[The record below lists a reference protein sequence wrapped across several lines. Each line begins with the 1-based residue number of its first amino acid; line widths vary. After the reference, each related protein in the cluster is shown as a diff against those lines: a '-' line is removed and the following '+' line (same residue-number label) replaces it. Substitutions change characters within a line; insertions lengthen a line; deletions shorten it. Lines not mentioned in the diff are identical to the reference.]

1 MEQVEYEKMGEFESH
16 YWWHRG
22 KLHLIET
29 MFDKYLG
36 KSGLRSIEMGCGT
49 GEVMDLAQK
58 WGDVTGVEISKS
70 AVDYCKSRGFKNLI
84 LGDVTKLSVA
94 ELGKD
99 YDLAL
104 SMDVLEHVQDDVAAM
119 KKIHE
124 ILKPGGYFFVSV
136 PAYKFLWSNHD
147 EALHHKRRYHSLE
160 IKQKLKDSGFE
171 ILQSTHFVAA
181 LFFPIAFVRLMSN
194 FVRRS
199 AYPKSSYVAVPDFL
213 NNLFITLLKV
223 ESTFT
228 KFMNLPLGTTL
239 FVVARKNEAS

>member
-1 MEQVEYEKMGEFESH
+1 MEQVEYEKMGEFERH

-22 KLHLIET
+22 KLNLIET
-29 MFDKYLG
+29 MFNKYLG
-36 KSGLRSIEMGCGT
+36 GSDLKSIEMGCGT

-58 WGDVTGVEISKS
+58 WGGITGVEISES
-70 AVDYCKSRGFKNLI
+70 AIEYCRGRGFNNLV
-84 LGDVTKLSVA
+84 LGDITRLSNDV
-94 ELGKD
+94 LGTG

-104 SMDVLEHVQDDVAAM
+104 SMDVLEHVQDDVVAM
-119 KKIHE
+119 RKIHE

-160 IKQKLKDSGFE
+160 IKEKLKDSGFE
-171 ILQSTHFVAA
+171 VLQSTHFVAL

-199 AYPKSSYVAVPDFL
+199 AYPKSSYVKVPNFL
-213 NNLFITLLKV
+213 NNLFILILKF
-223 ESTFT
+223 EAHLTR
-228 KFMNLPLGTTL
+228 FMNLPLGTTL